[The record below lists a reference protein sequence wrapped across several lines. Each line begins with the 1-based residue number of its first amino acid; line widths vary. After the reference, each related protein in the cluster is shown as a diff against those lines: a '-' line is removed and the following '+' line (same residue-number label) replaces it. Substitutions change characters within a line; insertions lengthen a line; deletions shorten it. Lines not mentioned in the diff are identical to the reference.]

1 MLKNLAPIAATA
13 IVLLFLLASSVPLMH
28 WFVREGREAEL
39 ASGQELWSSLGIS
52 DYDFTVS
59 MTCFCPPPA
68 GTAIGVRV
76 RDGQTVEAFDSQTPR
91 GSGNLDMS
99 EIPDSVPAMFAAVRT
114 AMDADPDSI
123 SVIYDEDF
131 GFPVSIEIDYR
142 RAYTDDDVTFTII
155 EFAPVDGAG
164 Y

>member
-39 ASGQELWSSLGIS
+39 ASGEELWSNLGIS
-52 DYDFTVS
+52 DYDFTVT

-68 GTAIGVRV
+68 GTAIRVRV
-76 RDGQTVEAFDSQTPR
+76 RDGRTVSAVGSQNPR
-91 GSGNLDMS
+91 NGVVVDMS
-99 EIPDSVPAMFAAVRT
+99 DVPDSVPAMFAAVRS

-123 SVIYDEDF
+123 AVRYDEDY

-142 RAYTDDDVTFTII
+142 RAYADDEVSFTII
-155 EFAPVDGAG
+155 EFEPVAATG